1 MVAHSPFQY
10 EWNMPLPTVFSVAIL
25 AQGFTCW
32 FCFWLFMAVSDV
44 DPATAAQLV
53 ELLGPVGDLCAV
65 SIGYVKH
72 KKSATFSDKISV
84 DALATIVTTLQR
96 FHGSCRPQ
104 HFFPSDSRLARKHAG
119 ELVLF
124 NPFTTILCVMG
135 TSHAGPQAPLGKGY
149 CLLTLVR
156 GTCTVEYDEGGS
168 CCLELHTCSVN
179 VAVCKTNFTLK
190 CDALTVLLVLYLDMD
205 ILGNSFGFE
214 RQKK

>member
-1 MVAHSPFQY
+1 
-10 EWNMPLPTVFSVAIL
+10 
-25 AQGFTCW
+25 
-32 FCFWLFMAVSDV
+32 MAVSDV

-53 ELLGPVGDLCAV
+53 ELLRAVGDPSAV

-72 KKSATFSDKISV
+72 KRSATLSEKISV

-96 FHGSCRPQ
+96 LHGSCRPQ

-135 TSHAGPQAPLGKGY
+135 TGHAGPRGPLGKGY
-149 CLLTLVR
+149 CLLALLR

-179 VAVCKTNFTLK
+179 VAVCKSNFTLK

-205 ILGNSFGFE
+205 ILGNFIGI
-214 RQKK
+214 